1 MTLAASIA
9 SFARNGVVA
18 LGHDRGD
25 EVVGYGRLGLGV
37 DKPLPPPQDS
47 GQNTPSYLL
56 PLSTH
61 SPQQEYHFSIGAPI
75 PNPKTIQTPYRPPS
89 SLERSD
95 PPIRSD
101 LPFDFRFSYTESS
114 ARVRPIGL
122 REPKYSPFG
131 PGRVDRVWT
140 GVCAPA
146 VDPKVGSA
154 EVEND
159 LEEKRRLMRERV
171 QGEPL
176 TNAERKPLVERC
188 QRHKTKRQINLV
200 NIGRVVE
207 QLEVYF
213 VWKHWSYDAN
223 YDPEVLSDAHV
234 RRDGLTHNMLN
245 DIHNNWKHAEAV
257 RIKCMGVP
265 TVDMKNICNQLEDK
279 TFGQIIHRH
288 GGLLVLYRGRY
299 YKPKERPV
307 IPLML
312 WKPQE
317 PVYPRLVKTTIDGL
331 SIEET
336 KEMRKRGLSVP
347 ALTKLA
353 KNGYYGSLVPMVRD
367 AFICDELVRID
378 CKGLPKSDYK
388 KLGCKLRAITLCR
401 LGRWALRHD
410 LASAIA
416 LITMALSFLVF
427 SSRLT
432 RSRLSY
438 GEARTTNPQKAVYF
452 LKERESFDD
461 PSNDPHENDSTDYK
475 QGKTDVD
482 SGDSDDEQS
491 SHQDYVCFKTFLLS
505 NNHKLNN

>member
-1 MTLAASIA
+1 MIA
-9 SFARNGVVA
+9 FLSRLSCRNT
-18 LGHDRGD
+18 
-25 EVVGYGRLGLGV
+25 
-37 DKPLPPPQDS
+37 
-47 GQNTPSYLL
+47 TPEISLL
-56 PLSTH
+56 SKRHPLSTAATSSSRLRTEYSFVPPPSLH
-61 SPQQEYHFSIGAPI
+61 PQP
-75 PNPKTIQTPYRPPS
+75 PNKNTIFQSEPQSQTRKPSKPPYRPPS

-171 QGEPL
+171 QGESL
-176 TNAERKPLVERC
+176 TNAERKALVERC
-188 QRHKTKRQINLV
+188 QRHKTKRQINL
-200 NIGRVVE
+200 G
-207 QLEVYF
+207 
-213 VWKHWSYDAN
+213 
-223 YDPEVLSDAHV
+223 
-234 RRDGLTHNMLN
+234 RDGLTHNMLN

-416 LITMALSFLVF
+416 LITMALSDLVPCILATF
-427 SSRLT
+427 DKEQIVIWRGKN
-432 RSRLSY
+432 Y
-438 GEARTTNPQKAVYF
+438 KPAEGGYF

-491 SHQDYVCFKTFLLS
+491 SHQDYVCVSKHSYCPTTIS
-505 NNHKLNN
+505 

>member
-1 MTLAASIA
+1 MIA
-9 SFARNGVVA
+9 FLSRLSRRNT
-18 LGHDRGD
+18 
-25 EVVGYGRLGLGV
+25 
-37 DKPLPPPQDS
+37 
-47 GQNTPSYLL
+47 TPGISLL
-56 PLSTH
+56 STRHPLSTAATSSSRLRTEYSFVPPPSLH
-61 SPQQEYHFSIGAPI
+61 PQP
-75 PNPKTIQTPYRPPS
+75 PNKNTIFQSEPQSQTRKPSKPPYRPPS

-131 PGRVDRVWT
+131 LGRVDRVWT

-146 VDPKVGSA
+146 VDPKVGST

-176 TNAERKPLVERC
+176 TNAERKALVERC
-188 QRHKTKRQINLV
+188 QRHKTKRQINL
-200 NIGRVVE
+200 G
-207 QLEVYF
+207 
-213 VWKHWSYDAN
+213 
-223 YDPEVLSDAHV
+223 
-234 RRDGLTHNMLN
+234 RDGLTHNMLN

-257 RIKCMGVP
+257 RMKCMGVP

-336 KEMRKRGLSVP
+336 KEMRKRGLS
-347 ALTKLA
+347 
-353 KNGYYGSLVPMVRD
+353 
-367 AFICDELVRID
+367 
-378 CKGLPKSDYK
+378 
-388 KLGCKLRAITLCR
+388 
-401 LGRWALRHD
+401 
-410 LASAIA
+410 
-416 LITMALSFLVF
+416 
-427 SSRLT
+427 
-432 RSRLSY
+432 
-438 GEARTTNPQKAVYF
+438 ARTTNPQKGGYF

-491 SHQDYVCFKTFLLS
+491 SHQDYVCVSKHSYCPTTIS
-505 NNHKLNN
+505 